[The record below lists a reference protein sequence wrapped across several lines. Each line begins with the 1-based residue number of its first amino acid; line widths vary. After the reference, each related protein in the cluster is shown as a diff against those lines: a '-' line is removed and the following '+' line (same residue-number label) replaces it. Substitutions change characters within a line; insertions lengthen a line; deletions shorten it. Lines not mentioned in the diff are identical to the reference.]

1 LSEGSLPNK
10 GISPLAVAL
19 ASWFCGP
26 LGYILLGQAKKGMFV
41 LLATIVGSCLC
52 LFPGVIVAILGIV
65 DCYSVAKAVSEGQEV
80 GANEFKIE
88 LLYKIVRIID
98 KTATYRA

>member
-1 LSEGSLPNK
+1 
-10 GISPLAVAL
+10 
-19 ASWFCGP
+19 
-26 LGYILLGQAKKGMFV
+26 MFV